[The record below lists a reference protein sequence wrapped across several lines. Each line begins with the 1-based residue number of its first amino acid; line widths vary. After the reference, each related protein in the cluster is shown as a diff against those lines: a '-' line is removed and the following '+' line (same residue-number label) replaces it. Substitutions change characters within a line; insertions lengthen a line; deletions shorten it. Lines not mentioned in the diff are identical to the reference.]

1 MRRVVRGRGPC
12 LVEVNLK
19 GSEGTQLEERE
30 GKDSVC
36 ALVEV
41 GKIRAV

>member
-1 MRRVVRGRGPC
+1 MHGRGPY

-19 GSEGTQLEERE
+19 GSEGTQLEEWE
-30 GKDSVC
+30 GEDGVC
-36 ALVEV
+36 GLVEF